1 MSCCFDSFF
10 FFLMIRRPPRAT
22 RTDTLFPYTTLF
34 RSQHVGR
41 LHFPALDARKAPRDR
56 LPDRRVVVARRDAV
70 DIELAIRA
78 FQWALL
84 VEYHARS
91 HRLLAAGMRDVEA
104 FEPAWRCVEVEHTLQ
119 FEQTIV
125 HARGLDQARR
135 QRLRRPDRKSTRLNS
150 SH

>member
-1 MSCCFDSFF
+1 
-10 FFLMIRRPPRAT
+10 MIRRPPRST

-34 RSQHVGR
+34 RS
-41 LHFPALDARKAPRDR
+41 
-56 LPDRRVVVARRDAV
+56 
-70 DIELAIRA
+70 IELAIRA

-135 QRLRRPDRKSTRLNS
+135 QRLRRTVHRHVEQASFDAALRLRDRHLAARTLPKR
-150 SH
+150 